1 MDLDEILKNG
11 IEYYGQK
18 NYEQAIE
25 CFNQIISF
33 NPNYAKAYHYRA
45 LVRRRQRDDK
55 GAIED
60 LKQAASLLGE
70 REYTAMSQKMLE
82 LIGRDYQHESPP
94 SKYYDDRYEGQDDWI
109 FYDENWYS
117 DYDELAETF
126 PEYFLSSWE
135 FEEMISEG
143 MAYAGEELERLE
155 RWIFK
160 KLERACYIQKKRAI
174 NAKFDE
180 KKLRDNHLPLCNS
193 HEEIAAA
200 IGISIAGLRWL
211 AYSQKKYHYTHFKIP
226 KKTGGE
232 RTISAPISLLKKA
245 QNWIL
250 NNILTKIQPHEA
262 AHGFCTERSIVTNA
276 RPHLGK
282 EVIINIDLKD
292 FFPSI
297 SYTRVKRLFK
307 SFGYSK
313 TASIIFGLICTA
325 PKLKEIE
332 WDGKPHQLLSW
343 TERYLPQGS
352 PSSPAISNLICRRLD
367 SRLTEMAVKYGFNY
381 TRYADDLTFSASG
394 ESLKHISHILKDTR
408 LIVRLQDFE
417 INENKTKIMRKYR
430 RQEVTGIVVNS
441 DLNISRE
448 TLKRFRATLYNL
460 EKDGLENRHWGN
472 SQGSDIIASIEGFA
486 NFVSMV
492 NPQKGAKFQEQVTRI
507 KEKYRP
513 KKTQNSLAP
522 QLITKSDII
531 ALINDDIRKLHW
543 SNRDR
548 RIYLRQ
554 VYGKQSL
561 QQFTEEELLKV
572 QNHFCSFLDALSKKN
587 TEVARL
593 GWSRLREQDYLEE
606 TYGKYMP
613 QHLAYQELLEFI
625 EYLKSQPSP

>member
-1 MDLDEILKNG
+1 MDLDEILKDG
-11 IEYYGQK
+11 IEYYWEE

-25 CFNQIISF
+25 CFNQIISL

-55 GAIED
+55 GARED
-60 LKQAASLLGE
+60 LVQAASLLGD
-70 REYTAMSQKMLE
+70 REYTAMSQKMLK
-82 LIGRDYQHESPP
+82 LIGCDYRHESPP
-94 SKYYDDRYEGQDDWI
+94 REDDFDLI
-109 FYDENWYS
+109 FYEDNWYT
-117 DYDELAETF
+117 DYDELSAVF
-126 PEYFLSSWE
+126 PEHFLPDWE
-135 FEEMISEG
+135 YEEMISEG
-143 MAYAGEELERLE
+143 IAYAGEELERLE
-155 RWIFK
+155 RWLFK
-160 KLERACYIQKKRAI
+160 KLERACYIHKKRAI
-174 NAKFDE
+174 NAEFDE
-180 KKLRDNHLPLCNS
+180 KRLRENNLPLCNS

-232 RTISAPISLLKKA
+232 RNISAPIPLLKKA

-250 NNILTKIQPHEA
+250 NNILTKIQPHNA
-262 AHGFCTERSIVTNA
+262 AHGFCNQRSIVTNA
-276 RPHLGK
+276 QPHLGK

-297 SYTRVKRLFK
+297 SYKRVKGVFQ

-332 WDGKPHQLLSW
+332 WEGKPHHLLSW

-394 ESLKHISHILKDTR
+394 DSLKHISHILKDTR

-417 INENKTKIMRKYR
+417 INENKTRIMRKSR

-441 DLNISRE
+441 ELNISRE

-472 SQGSDIIASIEGFA
+472 SQGGDLIASIEGFA
-486 NFVSMV
+486 NFVCMV
-492 NPQKGAKFQEQVTRI
+492 NPEKGAKFQQQVTRI

-561 QQFTEEELLKV
+561 QQFTVEELLKV
-572 QNHFCSFLDALSKKN
+572 QNHFCCFLDALSQKN

-593 GWSRLREQDYLEE
+593 GWSGLREQNYLED
-606 TYGKYMP
+606 TYYKYSP
-613 QHLAYQELLEFI
+613 EDLTYQELLEFL